1 MSRDITGPR
10 LDAERSEMATGPTVS
25 GTRSMGAPPET
36 SAISRRPH
44 RPVGVTDAA
53 LRTVTAQ
60 LAGVHVHERRHSGS
74 DVESDGRQTRY
85 PVERSLRPPMSETLE
100 RLRKKRAQIAARS
113 AAVASAPSFEDAWG
127 IDDEYLGAQALRF
140 RELVAEVAYPNAAAE
155 YERRAKLAKHLQRV
169 ADSRFRGCQ
178 ARVYGSTATGVLLRG
193 GDLDINF
200 VAPMPP
206 LEVLRA
212 ERHDERYSEDDFRRD
227 VVGDLG
233 RLLRRRRHEFENV
246 QIIAQTRVP
255 LVKFH
260 DLRSDIEVDVQVNN
274 SFVAR
279 NTALL
284 RAYVRFDPRVR
295 PLAIFVKRWAVAR
308 DLNEPFAGTLSS
320 YSYLIL
326 LIQYLQL
333 VTPPVLPCLQRLALR
348 RAATIAH
355 GQEAAAATST
365 SASSV
370 EELVEYQQLEEIVD
384 ERLVDEHYLERDDLR
399 MPVHNDMPEALLL
412 AGFFYFYG
420 YQFDY
425 ENCAVSVRCGRLI
438 DKRRRGWAV
447 DDYGGSGA
455 ATAPEGRADE
465 AGLESVP
472 AAAVEA
478 PTTGAESDNN
488 KARESTGRLSDDE
501 ERQALSN
508 PSDEENPTAAAM
520 TANAD
525 VGRNAP
531 TPPAANGT
539 DAAAADPQ
547 LQRDAARRQRQ
558 RRIREQ
564 MDRSQRHFFS
574 IEDPFDMTHDLGRVC
589 SKASAALLRH
599 EFRRAYA
606 VLAQRLPLESLLKPY
621 DYAEEN

>member
-1 MSRDITGPR
+1 MIATEHPARLRSVFKRIHDTINTHGDVSRLLCLRAHAVSGCRRRPNHTLCPLARFPYWLPIRHTRRNAAFRPQEARACVRACVCVCVTGDFGIGCAAVRHSVERTPSFRPGRDCSRSTRPSAHLRRGRMSRDITGPR

-233 RLLRRRRHEFENV
+233 
-246 QIIAQTRVP
+246 A
-255 LVKFH
+255 
-260 DLRSDIEVDVQVNN
+260 
-274 SFVAR
+274 
-279 NTALL
+279 
-284 RAYVRFDPRVR
+284 
-295 PLAIFVKRWAVAR
+295 
-308 DLNEPFAGTLSS
+308 
-320 YSYLIL
+320 
-326 LIQYLQL
+326 
-333 VTPPVLPCLQRLALR
+333 
-348 RAATIAH
+348 
-355 GQEAAAATST
+355 
-365 SASSV
+365 
-370 EELVEYQQLEEIVD
+370 
-384 ERLVDEHYLERDDLR
+384 
-399 MPVHNDMPEALLL
+399 
-412 AGFFYFYG
+412 
-420 YQFDY
+420 
-425 ENCAVSVRCGRLI
+425 
-438 DKRRRGWAV
+438 
-447 DDYGGSGA
+447 GA
-455 ATAPEGRADE
+455 AGQVSRP
-465 AGLESVP
+465 
-472 AAAVEA
+472 
-478 PTTGAESDNN
+478 
-488 KARESTGRLSDDE
+488 
-501 ERQALSN
+501 
-508 PSDEENPTAAAM
+508 
-520 TANAD
+520 
-525 VGRNAP
+525 
-531 TPPAANGT
+531 
-539 DAAAADPQ
+539 
-547 LQRDAARRQRQ
+547 
-558 RRIREQ
+558 
-564 MDRSQRHFFS
+564 SQRHRSGRAGEQLVRGAQHRTAASVCAFR
-574 IEDPFDMTHDLGRVC
+574 PAGAPAGDLCETMGGGARPERAVRRHAQQLLV
-589 SKASAALLRH
+589 SDTADSVSAAGH
-599 EFRRAYA
+599 ATRAA
-606 VLAQRLPLESLLKPY
+606 VLAAVGAASGGDDCPWPGSGCRDVYIGVELGGAGGIPAVGG
-621 DYAEEN
+621 DRG